1 MTTEAPPPQAQSPL
15 SAAELAELEAT
26 LLPTL
31 ERHHLRLLA
40 HSLRCL
46 QAIATH
52 QLAGAL
58 PGHDAICAW
67 ASQQPALA
75 DTPCFQAVLVEQLE
89 AAGGQLQQL
98 AATLNRAPLTLE
110 LGDLIAAA
118 CDHRHSHSPSHIHS
132 HITPV
137 SEIHSESIADALSFF
152 RLSCGRWRSQ
162 RSSHHLLHRR
172 AEAGGSFIEV
182 VEIAASDPRLIA
194 IAELHGEDPAGLVG
208 GCRVTWNASMAWD
221 KAGEAHEGESV
232 FGLIPTDELGRS
244 GLLLRD
250 RGYAETAPVAGHFAM
265 DERDGLLLTTGYETM
280 ASLERFSF
288 AGPNVRLRT
297 STVEGLSNTASFCVE
312 TRLLDSP
319 QPGAKTPAQEPV
331 SEQPLSPLGW

>member
-1 MTTEAPPPQAQSPL
+1 
-15 SAAELAELEAT
+15 
-26 LLPTL
+26 
-31 ERHHLRLLA
+31 
-40 HSLRCL
+40 
-46 QAIATH
+46 
-52 QLAGAL
+52 
-58 PGHDAICAW
+58 
-67 ASQQPALA
+67 
-75 DTPCFQAVLVEQLE
+75 
-89 AAGGQLQQL
+89 
-98 AATLNRAPLTLE
+98 
-110 LGDLIAAA
+110 
-118 CDHRHSHSPSHIHS
+118 
-132 HITPV
+132 V
-137 SEIHSESIADALSFF
+137 SEIQSESIADALSFF

-182 VEIAASDPRLIA
+182 VEIAAADPRLIA
-194 IAELHGEDPAGLVG
+194 IAELHGENPAGLVG

-319 QPGAKTPAQEPV
+319 QSGAKTPAQEPV

>member
-26 LLPTL
+26 LLPAL

-40 HSLRCL
+40 HSLRSL
-46 QAIATH
+46 QAVATH
-52 QLAGAL
+52 QPAGAL

-75 DTPCFQAVLVEQLE
+75 DAPCFQAVLVEQLE
-89 AAGGQLQQL
+89 AAGRQLQQL
-98 AATLNRAPLTLE
+98 ATTLNRAPLALE

-118 CDHRHSHSPSHIHS
+118 CDHRPSPSPS
-132 HITPV
+132 PSKPV
-137 SEIHSESIADALSFF
+137 SLIQSESIADALSFF

-182 VEIAASDPRLIA
+182 VEIAAADPRLIA

-312 TRLLDSP
+312 TRLLDSS

>member
-1 MTTEAPPPQAQSPL
+1 MTTEAPPPQVQGPL

-26 LLPTL
+26 LLPAL

-40 HSLRCL
+40 HSLRSL
-46 QAIATH
+46 QAMAAH
-52 QLAGAL
+52 QPAGAL
-58 PGHDAICAW
+58 PGHDAMRAW

-75 DTPCFQAVLVEQLE
+75 DSPCFQAVLVEQLE
-89 AAGGQLQQL
+89 AAGRQLQQL
-98 AATLNRAPLTLE
+98 ATSLGRSPLALE
-110 LGDLIAAA
+110 LGDLIASA
-118 CDHRHSHSPSHIHS
+118 CDHRPSQS
-132 HITPV
+132 TPV
-137 SEIHSESIADALSFF
+137 SEIQTESIADALSFF

-182 VEIAASDPRLIA
+182 VEIAAADPRLIA
-194 IAELHGEDPAGLVG
+194 IAELHGENPAALVG

-221 KAGEAHEGESV
+221 KAGEAHEGESI

-312 TRLLDSP
+312 TRLQDSP
-319 QPGAKTPAQEPV
+319 QPGATTPGQEPV
-331 SEQPLSPLGW
+331 SDQPLSPLGW